1 MLGMIKSAN
10 LALAFLLELAALV
23 AFGYWGFNASDS
35 TVVKL
40 LLGIG
45 VPVLAIVLWGI
56 FAAPR
61 SARRLRGSAY
71 HVFATI
77 FFALAVLALFAAGS
91 ATLGIALALIYAI
104 NAVLL
109 VVWKQDDTL

>member
-23 AFGYWGFNASDS
+23 AFAYWGFNASDS
-35 TVVKL
+35 TIVRL

-61 SARRLRGSAY
+61 SARRLKGAAY
-71 HVFATI
+71 HTFATI
-77 FFALAVLALFAAGS
+77 FFALAVLALIAAGS
-91 ATLGIALALIYAI
+91 ATWALR
-104 NAVLL
+104 
-109 VVWKQDDTL
+109 WR